1 MKEHAGEGKERKGA
15 SGDFLKGIKPVGKRS
30 SMAEVAYKALRSAI
44 VNGDL
49 KPGQRLVEQKLSDK
63 MQVSRVPVREAIK
76 KLEQYGFVQRLPVR
90 GIIVKKVSEEDVYE
104 AFGIRAALESYAACQ
119 ATERVDKEMIAALE
133 TILDTAR
140 KAVEDG
146 KLEKLMELN
155 AQFHEMVYKAAKS
168 EMLYRL
174 ISAFLDFVARYH
186 KPLLNS
192 VSRASASIEGHR
204 AMVDAMRRGDTE
216 EVERIVKAHI
226 LEGRDIILKEM
237 RSGTLD

>member
-1 MKEHAGEGKERKGA
+1 MKGNAMQGKEGKA
-15 SGDFLKGIKPVGKRS
+15 PTGDFLKGIRPVGKRS

-44 VNGDL
+44 INGDL

-76 KLEQYGFVQRLPVR
+76 KLEQYGFVQRLPIR
-90 GIIVKKVSEEDVYE
+90 GIIVKKISEADVYE

-119 ATERVDKEMIAALE
+119 ATEHIDKEMIAALE
-133 TILDTAR
+133 TILAAAR

-146 KLEKLMELN
+146 KLEKLLELN

-174 ISAFLDFVARYH
+174 VSAFLDFVARYH
-186 KPLLNS
+186 RPLLNS
-192 VSRASASIEGHR
+192 ASRASASIEGHK
-204 AMVDAMRRGDTE
+204 AMVDAMRRGDKE

-226 LEGRDIILKEM
+226 LEGRDIILQEM
-237 RSGTLD
+237 RSGALD